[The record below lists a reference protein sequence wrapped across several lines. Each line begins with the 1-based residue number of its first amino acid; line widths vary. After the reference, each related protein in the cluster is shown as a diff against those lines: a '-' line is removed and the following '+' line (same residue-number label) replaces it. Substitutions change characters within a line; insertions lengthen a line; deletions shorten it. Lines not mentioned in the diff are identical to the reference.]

1 MSSTAPVTYEATQ
14 TLADPFH
21 ARVLSRA
28 GAQSA
33 LGAIT
38 DAASTAS
45 RHNPQRAVSKERAI
59 ATSVLLSRGR
69 QGAPAALDPEHP
81 LMGPHPTD

>member
-1 MSSTAPVTYEATQ
+1 MSYTAPVTYEATQ

-21 ARVLSRA
+21 AEVLSRV

-38 DAASTAS
+38 DAASIAS
-45 RHNPQRAVSKERAI
+45 RRDRQGAVSKERAV

-69 QGAPAALDPEHP
+69 QGVPTALDPEHP

>member
-1 MSSTAPVTYEATQ
+1 MSYTAPVTYEATQ

-21 ARVLSRA
+21 AQMLSRA
-28 GAQSA
+28 EALSA
-33 LGAIT
+33 LGAVA
-38 DAASTAS
+38 DAASTNS
-45 RHNPQRAVSKERAI
+45 RHDRHRAVSKENAI

-69 QGAPAALDPEHP
+69 QGVPAALDPEHP